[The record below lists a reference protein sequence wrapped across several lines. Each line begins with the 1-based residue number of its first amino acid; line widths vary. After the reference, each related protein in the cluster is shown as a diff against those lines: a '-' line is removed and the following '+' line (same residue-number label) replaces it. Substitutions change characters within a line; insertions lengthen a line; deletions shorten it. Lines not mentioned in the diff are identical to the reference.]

1 MSGKNGMSGPGQPHG
16 VLNRTLVYGLLVAA
30 VGAAYVLGVS
40 NIDAWFGL
48 DADWL
53 APPQVAAAGL
63 VAVLFHPLRTGLE
76 SLADRIVYGRRLRPA
91 EAVARIAALG
101 SATAVGAA
109 SLREL
114 ARIVA
119 TGLGT
124 GSAAVRLRLSDG
136 SGVVYSWPESA
147 EKTWTV
153 GATLLPVS
161 YRGEIVGALELPA
174 GPGRAPARRRRAL
187 RDELVAAA
195 GVVLHNA
202 GLDIEL
208 AHQVHAAE
216 IRAAEIR
223 ASRWRIVAAQDS
235 ERRELERDLHDGA
248 QPGLTA
254 VRLALGLVTHLT
266 DTGRVQAANKALDDL
281 CAQLSSAAT
290 GLGHTLRGLDPEI
303 LRRFGVAAAV
313 RELID
318 ELGVRDRAWIE
329 DGTDGL
335 RLRSD
340 IEATAYFCCAE
351 AVQNAAKHSPG
362 ARLAVRLHHRE
373 HTGTL
378 VFEVTD
384 EGPGFDQGAHPGG
397 AGSGL
402 QNMADRAATVGG
414 TLTIASGPHGTTV
427 TGEIPALRA

>member
-1 MSGKNGMSGPGQPHG
+1 MTGTKR
-16 VLNRTLVYGLLVAA
+16 VVNRTLIYVLLAA
-30 VGAAYVLGVS
+30 AIGAAYVYGVA

-48 DADWL
+48 DSDWL

-63 VAVLFHPLRTGLE
+63 VAVVFHPVRGGLE
-76 SLADRIVYGRRLRPA
+76 ALADRIAYGKRLRPA

-101 SATAVGAA
+101 GATTIAAA
-109 SLREL
+109 SLRDL

-136 SGVVYSWPESA
+136 SAVVYAWPESA
-147 EKTWTV
+147 EMAWAA
-153 GATLLPVS
+153 GAVSLPVS
-161 YRGEIVGALELPA
+161 YRGEVVGALELPA
-174 GPGRAPARRRRAL
+174 GPGRGPARRRRAL
-187 RDELVAAA
+187 RDELVASA

-208 AHQVHAAE
+208 EHQLVAAGR
-216 IRAAEIR
+216 RAAEIR

-266 DTGRVQAANKALDDL
+266 NAGRAQAADKALDDL
-281 CAQLSSAAT
+281 CAQMRSAAE
-290 GLGHTLRGLDPEI
+290 GLGHTLRGLDPEV
-303 LRRFGVAAAV
+303 LRRFGIAAAV
-313 RELID
+313 AELIE
-318 ELGVRDRAWIE
+318 ELGVRDHAWVE
-329 DGTDGL
+329 DGTGGL
-335 RLRSD
+335 RLRPD
-340 IEATAYFCCAE
+340 LEATAYFCCAE

-362 ARLAVRLHHRE
+362 ARLAVRLRHDRR
-373 HTGTL
+373 TGTL
-378 VFEVTD
+378 TFEIAD
-384 EGPGFDQGAHPGG
+384 DGPGFDPRARAAGV
-397 AGSGL
+397 GSGL

-414 TLTIASGPHGTTV
+414 TLRIASSPRGTTII
-427 TGEIPALRA
+427 GEIPALAA